1 MTVREDRELR
11 LPPRPASVRESR
23 SFVRSVLGSWGLPH
37 LCDDAGLLV
46 SELASNA
53 VLHART
59 PLTLTVS
66 WRRGTNRV
74 RVTVHDESTV
84 PPRLRAHD
92 VGATAGRGLQIVTAV
107 ADASGVVRTGTGKDV
122 WFELEPEVTDRAE
135 VPAAVPG
142 GSP

>member
-11 LPPRPASVRESR
+11 LQPRPASVRESR
-23 SFVRSVLGSWGLPH
+23 SFVRSVLGSWGLPG

-53 VLHART
+53 VLYART

-66 WRRGTNRV
+66 WRRRTNRV

-84 PPRLRAHD
+84 PPCLREHD
-92 VGATAGRGLQIVTAV
+92 VSATTGRGLQIVAAV
-107 ADASGVVRTGTGKDV
+107 AHASGVVPSGTGKDV
-122 WFELEPEVTDRAE
+122 WFELAPDA
-135 VPAAVPG
+135 G
-142 GSP
+142 DHSPTRDA